1 MPFPECGAI
10 TQGYIRYHLTQFI
23 QRELKNRN
31 IDKDRSSAKL
41 ALDMKSDMLVILTA
55 VDRVY
60 VNFNKPNQ
68 KELIEIDSK
77 EARKYIEQGH

>member
-1 MPFPECGAI
+1 
-10 TQGYIRYHLTQFI
+10 
-23 QRELKNRN
+23 
-31 IDKDRSSAKL
+31 
-41 ALDMKSDMLVILTA
+41 MKSDMLVILTA